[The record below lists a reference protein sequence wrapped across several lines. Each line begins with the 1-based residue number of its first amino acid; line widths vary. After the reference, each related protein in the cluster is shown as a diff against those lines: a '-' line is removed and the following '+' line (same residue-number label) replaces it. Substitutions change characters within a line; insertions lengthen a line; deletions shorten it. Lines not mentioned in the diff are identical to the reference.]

1 MSPNDIIKD
10 FEEKYGKM
18 GASYEDLERY
28 VLYLEPELPIPYE
41 EAMMDYKKWMDA
53 LNELENTVKEENE
66 EVEEIEVE

>member
-28 VLYLEPELPIPYE
+28 VLYLEPELPVPYE

-53 LNELENTVKEENE
+53 LNEIENSLNEEENE
-66 EVEEIEVE
+66 EVEVE